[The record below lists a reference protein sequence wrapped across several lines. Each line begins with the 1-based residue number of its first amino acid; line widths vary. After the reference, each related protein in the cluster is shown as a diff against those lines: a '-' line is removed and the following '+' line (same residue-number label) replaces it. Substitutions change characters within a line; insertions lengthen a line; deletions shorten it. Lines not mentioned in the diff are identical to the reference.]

1 MFLEKLLW
9 TSYIEKNSVVLLGL
23 DVKSPSPA
31 SLQAPF
37 RSWKATIRSPQ
48 SLLFSRPSSLS
59 LCSHRGGTPALWSS
73 LWPSFRTCTINS
85 TSLLCW
91 GLQNCTQVG
100 SHESRAEG
108 QNHPL
113 PPAGHTSLDATLDAT
128 LDANTSDVVGILR
141 CKLFTFDFYLSKF
154 LILCPRCLQTSSECH
169 QQEEQRNL
177 AAVHVVTGQT
187 NCYLSSN

>member
-91 GLQNCTQVG
+91 GLQNCTQLG
-100 SHESRAEG
+100 SHESRGAESPPSTCWAHFSWCNPWCNHVRCG
-108 QNHPL
+108 WNSVLQIIYFWFLSLQIPHPL
-113 PPAGHTSLDATLDAT
+113 SQMLADIIWVPPAGGAEEPCSCACCYW
-128 LDANTSDVVGILR
+128 AN
-141 CKLFTFDFYLSKF
+141 KLL
-154 LILCPRCLQTSSECH
+154 L
-169 QQEEQRNL
+169 EQ
-177 AAVHVVTGQT
+177 
-187 NCYLSSN
+187 